1 MKTFLPSHVILTVAC
16 VLALAAA
23 LPAQQN
29 IMPHIGYVFPAGA
42 RQGASIQVKVGGQY
56 LGNVTNAYISGDGAQ
71 AVVQEFVKPL
81 TQQQVNQ
88 LREKLKALQEK
99 RDAAKTRP
107 ALTSEEMRTIA
118 EIREKLALFQKR
130 MVNPAI
136 AETVTLKVTIA
147 TNAPPGQRELRL
159 KTPAALSQPLVFCI
173 GQLPEFDKPE
183 PSLAERFQAA
193 KAQRN
198 AALQTAVEPVESRV
212 TLPCVANGQ
221 ILPGGVDRYKFE
233 AVKGQRLVI
242 AAAARELIPYL
253 ADAVPGWF
261 QSVLSLY
268 DTQGHELA
276 YAGHYRFHPDPVL
289 FYEVPK
295 DGQYTVQIRDSIYRG
310 REDFVYRVT
319 MGEVPYVTGIFPLG
333 GPAGV
338 KTKVKLAGWNLPCDE
353 LTEDA
358 TDLAPGVYPLCA
370 RTEKCLSNHL
380 PFEVDTLPECLALK
394 SNHSQAKAQTVTLPV
409 IINGRIE
416 QPGQWDVFRFRG
428 RAGQDIVAEVVAR
441 RLDSPLDSV
450 IRLTDDKG
458 RQIAFNDDC
467 EDKGAGL
474 QTQYADSYFRVTL
487 PDDGDY
493 YLYLGDAQQEGG
505 PDYAYRLRLS
515 PPRPDFALRLVPS
528 SLTVRGGMSV
538 PFVIHALRKDGFS
551 NEISLALKDAPP
563 GFTLSGGGV
572 PANQDQ
578 VRLTISAPSFFG
590 EKVCNFQVEGRAVIQ
605 DKKVV
610 HPAIPAEDMMQA
622 FAYRHLVSCQE
633 TEVTLVD
640 RPQFK
645 RVLDLLGPNPVRIP
659 AGGTA
664 RVRVRTPGNSFTNN
678 FELQLSDPPDGISIQ
693 SVSLAD
699 AEADIVLHCD
709 AAKIKPG
716 SKGNLI
722 IDVTAK
728 RPPAVAGKKRANQPR
743 ATVGALPAV
752 AFEVVPP

>member
-1 MKTFLPSHVILTVAC
+1 
-16 VLALAAA
+16 
-23 LPAQQN
+23 
-29 IMPHIGYVFPAGA
+29 
-42 RQGASIQVKVGGQY
+42 
-56 LGNVTNAYISGDGAQ
+56 
-71 AVVQEFVKPL
+71 
-81 TQQQVNQ
+81 
-88 LREKLKALQEK
+88 
-99 RDAAKTRP
+99 
-107 ALTSEEMRTIA
+107 MRTIA

-173 GQLPEFDKPE
+173 GQLPEFDKPK

-370 RTEKCLSNHL
+370 RL
-380 PFEVDTLPECLALK
+380 
-394 SNHSQAKAQTVTLPV
+394 
-409 IINGRIE
+409 
-416 QPGQWDVFRFRG
+416 
-428 RAGQDIVAEVVAR
+428 
-441 RLDSPLDSV
+441 
-450 IRLTDDKG
+450 
-458 RQIAFNDDC
+458 
-467 EDKGAGL
+467 
-474 QTQYADSYFRVTL
+474 
-487 PDDGDY
+487 
-493 YLYLGDAQQEGG
+493 
-505 PDYAYRLRLS
+505 
-515 PPRPDFALRLVPS
+515 
-528 SLTVRGGMSV
+528 
-538 PFVIHALRKDGFS
+538 
-551 NEISLALKDAPP
+551 
-563 GFTLSGGGV
+563 
-572 PANQDQ
+572 
-578 VRLTISAPSFFG
+578 
-590 EKVCNFQVEGRAVIQ
+590 
-605 DKKVV
+605 
-610 HPAIPAEDMMQA
+610 
-622 FAYRHLVSCQE
+622 
-633 TEVTLVD
+633 
-640 RPQFK
+640 
-645 RVLDLLGPNPVRIP
+645 
-659 AGGTA
+659 
-664 RVRVRTPGNSFTNN
+664 
-678 FELQLSDPPDGISIQ
+678 
-693 SVSLAD
+693 
-699 AEADIVLHCD
+699 
-709 AAKIKPG
+709 
-716 SKGNLI
+716 
-722 IDVTAK
+722 
-728 RPPAVAGKKRANQPR
+728 
-743 ATVGALPAV
+743 
-752 AFEVVPP
+752 